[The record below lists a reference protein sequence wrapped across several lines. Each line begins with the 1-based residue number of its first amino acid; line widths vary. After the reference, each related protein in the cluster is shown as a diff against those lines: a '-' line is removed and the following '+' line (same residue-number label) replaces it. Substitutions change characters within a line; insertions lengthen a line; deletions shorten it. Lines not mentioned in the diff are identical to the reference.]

1 VSGDVIQYGRRVR
14 ITLDAGGRSVLVT
27 DSEPDEDRGLRA
39 TFRVE
44 RHLKLEPVRASCTL
58 WGMAKERR
66 EDLTR
71 ICDEALETAW
81 RTRTARKV
89 GRVRIEAGRPG
100 AFGQL
105 FVGEIQEVKHERDG
119 ATWRTDLTALDGRLE
134 WEEARVSESIA
145 PGIDLSTL
153 QDVLKASEDV
163 ILGKQPFDAF
173 AERFQELAAVKGVSG
188 YEQGFALMGPSRD
201 VNASITDL
209 LGADMWWVDGEQKLL
224 PKGRTLSD
232 PAIVLVRGETLLS
245 ETRVARGYSDALTW
259 LDPRFA
265 VGLQVQLR
273 EKDGRPIRALA
284 HRVEA
289 ATFDASTWER
299 AWYARLR
306 LRPSALDSG
315 AAQPVS
321 FAGALEAVLEGT

>member
-1 VSGDVIQYGRRVR
+1 MSGDVIQYGRRVR

-27 DSEPDEDRGLRA
+27 DSEPDEDRGLQA

-44 RHLKLEPVRASCTL
+44 RYLRREPMRASAIV
-58 WGMAKERR
+58 WGMAQERR

-81 RTRTARKV
+81 RTRTTRQI
-89 GRVRIEAGRPG
+89 GRVKIEAGRPG

-105 FVGEIQEVKHERDG
+105 FVGQIQEVKHERDG
-119 ATWRTDLTALDGRLE
+119 ANWRTEITALDGRLE
-134 WEEARVSESIA
+134 WEEARVSETIV
-145 PGIDLSTL
+145 PGVELSTYL
-153 QDVLKASEDV
+153 DVLKASEDV
-163 ILGKQPFDAF
+163 IMGKQPLEAF
-173 AERFQELAAVKGVSG
+173 AERFRDLAQIKGVNG
-188 YEQGFALMGPSRD
+188 YEQGFALTGPSRD
-201 VNASITDL
+201 VNQSIMDL
-209 LGADMWWVDGEQKLL
+209 LGVDIFFVDGIEKWL
-224 PKGRTLSD
+224 PKGRCLSD

-259 LDPRFA
+259 LDPRFT

-273 EKDGRPIRALA
+273 EQDGRPIRALA
-284 HRVEA
+284 HRVES

-315 AAQPVS
+315 AAPPVS
-321 FAGALEAVLEGT
+321 FSEVLDAALAGT